1 MARPRDAAIDR
12 AIITACLE
20 LLDEVGRA
28 GLSRDQ
34 IARRA
39 GVSLPAVNRRF
50 ADVDAILLEVVRT
63 PIYVDSELPTTEDLR
78 RYLTSVL
85 NRAVDTLDRVPI
97 RRPTAEIL
105 AAAAGSQQIATAFAT
120 TLAQAQ
126 AETVRRI
133 EVARDRGE
141 LRPDTDAQVLL
152 DLLNGALYYRLLWRG
167 EKLNRSDV
175 VVLVASVLRA
185 ATTEGPS

>member
-1 MARPRDAAIDR
+1 LARPRDAGIDR
-12 AIITACLE
+12 AIIAACLE

-50 ADVDAILLEVVRT
+50 ASVDDILLEVVST
-63 PIYVDSELPTTEDLR
+63 PIYVQKELPETEDLR
-78 RYLTSVL
+78 SYLTSVL

-105 AAAAGSQQIATAFAT
+105 AAAAGSDQIANVFAA
-120 TLAQAQ
+120 TLAQVQ

-133 EVARDRGE
+133 DVAREAGE
-141 LRPDTDAQVLL
+141 LRPDSDAQLLL

-167 EKLNRSDV
+167 EKMNRSDV
-175 VVLVASVLRA
+175 VLLVDSVLRA
-185 ATTEGPS
+185 AAAKGP